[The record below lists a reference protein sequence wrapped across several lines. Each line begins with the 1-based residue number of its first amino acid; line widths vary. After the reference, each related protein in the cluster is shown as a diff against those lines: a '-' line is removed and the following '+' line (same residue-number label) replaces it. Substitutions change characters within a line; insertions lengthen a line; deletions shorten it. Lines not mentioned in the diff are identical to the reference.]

1 MRIGLECI
9 PCFVRQAF
17 EAVSLVTDDEKIK
30 ERILRQVVY
39 RLANESFD
47 KTPPSV
53 GGDIHRIIRCLSGDC
68 DPYLDIKKDANAL
81 VMGLM
86 PSLEQRIQ
94 SSSDP
99 FETAVRLAIA
109 GNILDCGQG
118 NHVGK
123 QKVNE
128 TVSQCLDQPIRKDT
142 IKELGQEIRKA
153 SNIMYLGDNAGEVF
167 FDRLLI
173 EQLTGY
179 PITFVVRGAP
189 TINDALR
196 DDARIAGLDTLVKVI
211 DNGSDAPGTIVEECS
226 EEFRSNF
233 EEADLI
239 IAKGQG
245 NYETLSDGKKT
256 IFFLLKAKCPAIAK
270 HIGCREGDMVVVKN
284 GQIS

>member
-142 IKELGQEIRKA
+142 IKELGEEIRKA

-173 EQLTGY
+173 EQLKGY

-189 TINDALR
+189 TINDALL
-196 DDARIAGLDTLVKVI
+196 DDASIAGLDTLVKVI

-270 HIGCREGDMVVVKN
+270 HIGCREGDMVVAKN
-284 GQIS
+284 G

>member
-1 MRIGLECI
+1 MKIGVECI

-17 EAVSLVTDDEKIK
+17 EAVSLVTDNEMIK

-94 SSSDP
+94 SSPDP

-109 GNILDCGQG
+109 GNIIDCAQG

-123 QKVNE
+123 QEVNE

-142 IKELGQEIRKA
+142 IKELGEEIRKA

-173 EQLTGY
+173 EQLKGY

-211 DNGSDAPGTIVEECS
+211 DNGSDAPGTILEECS

-270 HIGCREGDMVVVKN
+270 HIGCREEDMVVVKN
-284 GQIS
+284 G

>member
-30 ERILRQVVY
+30 ERILRQVLY

-53 GGDIHRIIRCLSGDC
+53 GADIHRIIRCLSGDR
-68 DPYLDIKKDANAL
+68 DPYLDIKKDANEL

-94 SSSDP
+94 SSPDP
-99 FETAVRLAIA
+99 FETAIRLAIA
-109 GNILDCGQG
+109 GNIIDCGQG

-123 QKVNE
+123 QKITE
-128 TVSQCLDQPIRKDT
+128 TVSQCLDQPIPKDT

-153 SNIMYLGDNAGEVF
+153 SNIMYLGDNAGEIF

-173 EQLTGY
+173 EQLKGY

-196 DDARIAGLDTLVKVI
+196 DDASIAGLDTLVKVI
-211 DNGSDAPGTIVEECS
+211 DNGSDAPGTIIEECS

-245 NYETLSDGKKT
+245 NYETLSDGNKT

-270 HIGCREGDMVVVKN
+270 HIGCREGDMVVAKN
-284 GQIS
+284 G

>member
-94 SSSDP
+94 SSPDP

-142 IKELGQEIRKA
+142 IKELGEEIRKA

-173 EQLTGY
+173 EQLKGY

-189 TINDALR
+189 TINDALL
-196 DDARIAGLDTLVKVI
+196 DDASIAGLDTLVKVI

-284 GQIS
+284 G

>member
-94 SSSDP
+94 SSPDP

-109 GNILDCGQG
+109 GNIIDCGQG

-142 IKELGQEIRKA
+142 IKELGEEIRKA

-173 EQLTGY
+173 EQLKGY

-189 TINDALR
+189 TINDALL
-196 DDARIAGLDTLVKVI
+196 DDASIAGLDTLVKVI

-284 GQIS
+284 G